1 MSIKFGREIC
11 GQLEIAEGREWLV
24 TNGIGGYASGT
35 VAGNLTRSYH
45 GLLVAALQPPL
56 QRTLLLS
63 KIDDLVRYDGEEYP
77 LATNRWQGNNISPA
91 GYQNIESFCLEGTI
105 PVWQFAI
112 ADALLEKRIWMQP
125 KANTTYVYYTLK
137 RGSKPIDLTL
147 KTLVNYRSFHGGILP
162 ALKSQS
168 VIKNGVRVTLDVDNP
183 QSFYLLCDRANVS
196 LNNEVYTDFQLPREG
211 YRGLNDRDCHLHV
224 ATFTATLQPGESL
237 TFVASTAIPNALTG
251 ESLNLDDNDV
261 SIGLLDGQRALS
273 DRHNYERELIETWQ
287 TANPDLELT
296 APIQQLVLAADQF
309 IVDRQIPNHAE
320 GKSVIAGYHWFN
332 DWGRD
337 TMISLP
343 GLTLATGRPKIA
355 RSIIAT
361 FAEYISEGMLPN
373 RFPDSDRLTDGDY
386 NTVDA
391 TLWYFEAVRQ
401 YYAQTED
408 RQFLREIFPKLAE
421 IIDWHRRGTRYG
433 IKLDDDGL
441 LKAGVEGVQLTWMD
455 ALVNGEVITP
465 RCGKPVE
472 INALWYNALR
482 TMSAFAATLGKDAS
496 QYEQMAETTK
506 QGFKRF
512 WNQDTGYCFDVL
524 DTPEGTNDPALRP
537 NQIFALSLPESP
549 LDRKQQQS
557 VIQACERSLL
567 TSYGLRSLDRH
578 HPQYQGHYGGDRYE
592 RDSAYHQG
600 TVWGW
605 LIGAFALAHLRVYGD
620 GDRSLS
626 FLTPAIEHLTN
637 AGLGSISEIFD
648 GDAPF
653 TPRGCIAQAWSVAE
667 VLRAWQIIA
676 RHDDDRPILSEIL

>member
-1 MSIKFGREIC
+1 MSIEFGREIC

-35 VAGNLTRSYH
+35 VSGNLTRSYH

-56 QRTLLLS
+56 QRTLLSS
-63 KIDDLVRYDGEEYP
+63 KIDDLVTYNGEDYP
-77 LATNRWQGNNISPA
+77 LATNRWQGDNISPA
-91 GYQNIESFCLEGTI
+91 GYQNIERFCLEGTI
-105 PVWQFAI
+105 PVWSYAI

-137 RGSKPIDLTL
+137 RGSQPIELTL
-147 KTLVNYRSFHGGILP
+147 KTLVNYRSFHGGSLP
-162 ALKSQS
+162 QLKSQS
-168 VIKNGVRVTLDVDNP
+168 PVTNGVRIIMDVDNP
-183 QSFYLLCDRANVS
+183 QPFYLLCDRGNMTLA
-196 LNNEVYTDFQLPREG
+196 NEVYTDFQLPREG
-211 YRGLNDRDCHLHV
+211 YRGLNDRDSHLYV

-237 TFVASTAIPNALTG
+237 TFVASTAIPNGLTG
-251 ESLNLDDNDV
+251 ASLDV
-261 SIGLLDGQRALS
+261 ENSDVLNRLLDGQQALS
-273 DRHNYERELIETWQ
+273 DRQSYEGELIKVWQ
-287 TANPDLELT
+287 AANPNLGSIPKGIE
-296 APIQQLVLAADQF
+296 QLVLAADQF
-309 IVDRQIPNHAE
+309 IVDRQIQNHPD

-343 GLTLATGRPKIA
+343 GLTLATGRTEIA

-373 RFPDSDRLTDGDY
+373 RFPDGDSLTDKDY

-401 YYAQTED
+401 YYAHTED
-408 RQFLREIFPKLAE
+408 KEFLQGIFPKLAE
-421 IIDWHRRGTRYG
+421 IIDWHQRGTRYG

-441 LKAGVEGVQLTWMD
+441 LRAGVEGVQLTWMD

-465 RCGKPVE
+465 RYGKPVE
-472 INALWYNALR
+472 INALWYNALQ
-482 TMSAFAATLGKDAS
+482 TMSAFALTIGKDAS
-496 QYEQMAETTK
+496 QYEQMAQTTK
-506 QGFKRF
+506 QGFVRF

-524 DTPEGTNDPALRP
+524 DSPDGTNDPALRP

-549 LDRKQQQS
+549 LTREQQQG
-557 VIQACERSLL
+557 VIQACQQSLL

-578 HPQYQGHYGGDRYE
+578 NSQYKGHYGGDQYD

-605 LIGAFALAHLRVYGD
+605 LIGAFALAHLRVH
-620 GDRSLS
+620 GDRDRALS
-626 FLTPAIEHLTN
+626 FLTPTIDHLTN

-653 TPRGCIAQAWSVAE
+653 NPKGCIAQAWSVAE
-667 VLRAWQIIA
+667 VLRAY
-676 RHDDDRPILSEIL
+676 LEIKKTH

>member
-1 MSIKFGREIC
+1 MTIKFGREIC

-35 VAGNLTRSYH
+35 VAGDLTRSYH
-45 GLLVAALQPPL
+45 GLLVAALEPPL

-63 KIDDLVRYDGEEYP
+63 KIDDLVTYNGENYP

-91 GYQNIESFCLEGTI
+91 GYQNIESFRLEGTI
-105 PVWQFAI
+105 PVWSYAI
-112 ADALLEKRIWMQP
+112 ADAILEKRIWMQP
-125 KANTTYVYYTLK
+125 KANTTYVYYSLK
-137 RGSKPIDLTL
+137 RGSKPIELTF
-147 KTLVNYRSFHGGILP
+147 KTLVNYRSFHGGSLP
-162 ALKSQS
+162 QLKSQS
-168 VIKNGVRVTLDVDNP
+168 PVINGVRIIMDVDNP
-183 QSFYLLCDRANVS
+183 QPFYLLCDRGNVS
-196 LNNEVYTDFQLPREG
+196 LTNEVYQDFQLPREA
-211 YRGLNDRDCHLHV
+211 YRGLNDRDSHLHV
-224 ATFTATLQPGESL
+224 ATFTATLQPEESL

-251 ESLNLDDNDV
+251 ESLDLDNTNV
-261 SIGLLDGQRALS
+261 LNRLLDGQQALS
-273 DRHNYERELIETWQ
+273 DRQNYERELIKVWQ
-287 TANPDLELT
+287 AANSNMGSIPDAIE
-296 APIQQLVLAADQF
+296 QLVLAADQF
-309 IVDRQIPNHAE
+309 IVDRQIQNHPD

-343 GLTLATGRPKIA
+343 GLTLATGRSEIA

-373 RFPDSDRLTDGDY
+373 RFPDGDSLTDKDY

-391 TLWYFEAVRQ
+391 TLWYFEAIRQ

-408 RQFLREIFPKLAE
+408 KEFLKDIFPKLAE
-421 IIDWHRRGTRYG
+421 IIDWHQRGTRYG

-441 LKAGVEGVQLTWMD
+441 LKAGEEGVQLTWMD

-465 RCGKPVE
+465 RYGKPVE

-482 TMSAFAATLGKDAS
+482 TMSAFATTLGQDAS

-506 QGFKRF
+506 RGFVRF

-524 DTPEGTNDPALRP
+524 DTPDGTNDPALRP

-549 LDRKQQQS
+549 LTKEQQQG
-557 VIQACERSLL
+557 VIQACEQSLL

-578 HPQYQGHYGGDRYE
+578 NPQYKGYYGGDRYD

-620 GDRSLS
+620 RDRALS
-626 FLTPAIEHLTN
+626 FLAPITDHLTN

-653 TPRGCIAQAWSVAE
+653 NPRGCIAQAWSVAE
-667 VLRAWQIIA
+667 VLRAY
-676 RHDDDRPILSEIL
+676 LEIKKTHSS

>member
-1 MSIKFGREIC
+1 MSIEFGREIC

-35 VAGNLTRSYH
+35 VAGDLTRSYH
-45 GLLVAALQPPL
+45 GLLVAALEPPL

-63 KIDDLVRYDGEEYP
+63 KIDDLVTYNSEDYP

-91 GYQNIESFCLEGTI
+91 GYQNIERFCLEGTI
-105 PVWQFAI
+105 PVWQIAI

-137 RGSKPIDLTL
+137 RGSQPIELTL
-147 KTLVNYRSFHGGILP
+147 KALVNYRSFHGGSLP
-162 ALKSQS
+162 QLKTQS
-168 VIKNGVRVTLDVDNP
+168 PVANGVRVTMDVDNP
-183 QSFYLLCDRANVS
+183 QSFYLLCDRGNMTLA
-196 LNNEVYTDFQLPREG
+196 NEVYNDFQLPREG
-211 YRGLNDRDCHLHV
+211 YRGLNDRDSHLHV

-237 TFVASTAIPNALTG
+237 TFVASTAVPNALTG
-251 ESLNLDDNDV
+251 ESLDIDDSDV
-261 SIGLLDGQRALS
+261 LNRLLDGRKSLS
-273 DRHNYERELIETWQ
+273 DRQNYEGELIKVWQ
-287 TANPDLELT
+287 AANPNLKATPKAIE
-296 APIQQLVLAADQF
+296 QLVLAADQF
-309 IVDRQIPNHAE
+309 IVDRQIQNHPD

-343 GLTLATGRPKIA
+343 GLTLSTGRTEIA

-361 FAEYISEGMLPN
+361 FAEYISQGMLPN
-373 RFPDSDRLTDGDY
+373 RFPDGDSLTDKDY

-408 RQFLREIFPKLAE
+408 KEFLKDIFPKLAE
-421 IIDWHRRGTRYG
+421 IIDWHKRGTRYG

-441 LKAGVEGVQLTWMD
+441 LKAGEEGVQLTWMD

-465 RCGKPVE
+465 RYGKPVE
-472 INALWYNALR
+472 INALWYNALL
-482 TMSAFAATLGKDAS
+482 TMSAFAVTIDKDAS
-496 QYEQMAETTK
+496 QYEQMAQTTK
-506 QGFKRF
+506 RGFARF
-512 WNQDTGYCFDVL
+512 WNRDTGYCFDVL
-524 DTPEGTNDPALRP
+524 DTPDGTNDPSLRP

-549 LDRKQQQS
+549 LTKEQQRS
-557 VIQACERSLL
+557 VIEACEQSLL

-578 HPQYQGHYGGDRYE
+578 NPLYKGHYGGDQYD

-620 GDRSLS
+620 RDRALS
-626 FLTPAIEHLTN
+626 FLTPTIDHLTN

-653 TPRGCIAQAWSVAE
+653 NPRGCIAQAWSVAE
-667 VLRAWQIIA
+667 VLRAWQLIA
-676 RHDDDRPILSEIL
+676 NN